1 MVRFTPI
8 YEEVENG
15 WIQGRIKELPGVIT
29 AAPTRDEAR
38 DMLADALHEFVA
50 FHVEEG
56 KPLPVQAETPD
67 EVALA

>member
-29 AAPTRDEAR
+29 AAPTHDEAR
-38 DMLADALHEFVA
+38 EMLADALREFVA
-50 FHVEEG
+50 SYVAEG
-56 KPLPVQAETPD
+56 KPLPVQAETPE